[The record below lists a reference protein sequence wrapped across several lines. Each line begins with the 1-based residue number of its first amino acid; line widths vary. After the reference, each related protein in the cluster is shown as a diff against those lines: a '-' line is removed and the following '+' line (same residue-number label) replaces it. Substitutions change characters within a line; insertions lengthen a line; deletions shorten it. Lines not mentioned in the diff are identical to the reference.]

1 MHIPILGTNIPNMGI
16 ASKPAPAKR
25 HRGVREAPAR
35 YKTMADQPYSL
46 ADALFTTTQQRVLGA
61 LYGQPQRSFT
71 VSELIAS
78 TGAGSGAVQRELAKL
93 TASGLLTMRPI
104 GNQKHYQANPAAPI
118 HGELVGIIQKT
129 VGLAE
134 PLRDALRPLSKKIV
148 AAFVYG
154 SVAKRSD
161 TARSDID
168 LMIVSGKL
176 GYPDVLTALADVEEK
191 LGRKINPTIYSPVD
205 LAKRLKSDNAFVKR
219 VLEQPKIWLIGG
231 EDDLR
236 A

>member
-1 MHIPILGTNIPNMGI
+1 MGKKD
-16 ASKPAPAKR
+16 ARPQKSKPR
-25 HRGVREAPAR
+25 SVQEAPA
-35 YKTMADQPYSL
+35 AYSVAMRPAQGL

-93 TASGLLTMRPI
+93 VASGLLTVRPV
-104 GNQKHYQANPAAPI
+104 GNQKRYQANPAAPI
-118 HGELVGIIQKT
+118 HDELVGIVQKT

-134 PLRDALRPLSKKIV
+134 PLREALQPLANKIT
-148 AAFVYG
+148 AAFVFG
-154 SVAKRSD
+154 SVARRSD
-161 TARSDID
+161 TAASDID
-168 LMIVSGKL
+168 LMVISAKL

-191 LGRKINPTIYSPVD
+191 LGRKINPVIYSPAE
-205 LAKRLKSDNAFVKR
+205 LGKRIKSDNAFVKR
-219 VLEQPKIWLIGG
+219 VLEQPKIWLTGG
-231 EDDLR
+231 EDDLS

>member
-1 MHIPILGTNIPNMGI
+1 MAKHPRKPRPRGI
-16 ASKPAPAKR
+16 
-25 HRGVREAPAR
+25 REAPAV
-35 YKTMADQPYSL
+35 YSLPAQSTGGL

-71 VSELIAS
+71 VSELIDS

-93 TASGLLTMRPI
+93 IASGLLTMQPV
-104 GNQKHYQANPAAPI
+104 GNQKRYQANPAAPI
-118 HGELVGIIQKT
+118 HDELVGIVQKT

-134 PLRDALRPLSKKIV
+134 PLRTALQSLASKII
-148 AAFVYG
+148 AAFVFG

-161 TARSDID
+161 TAQSDID
-168 LMIVSGKL
+168 VMIVSGKL
-176 GYPDVLTALADVEEK
+176 GYAEALTALAETEEQ
-191 LGRKINPTIYSPVD
+191 LGRKVIPTIYSPAE
-205 LAKRLKSDNAFVKR
+205 LAKRIKTDNAFIKR

-231 EDDLR
+231 EDDLHGK

>member
-1 MHIPILGTNIPNMGI
+1 MPNMGI
-16 ASKPAPAKR
+16 KAKGTR
-25 HRGVREAPAR
+25 TPNRQGVREAPAV
-35 YKTMADQPYSL
+35 YSLPAQATHTL

-61 LYGQPQRSFT
+61 LYGNPQRSFT

-93 TASGLLTMRPI
+93 VASGLLTVQPV
-104 GNQKHYQANPAAPI
+104 GNQKHYRANPAAPI
-118 HGELVGIIQKT
+118 HAELIGIMQKT

-134 PLRDALRPLSKKIV
+134 PLRAALQPLQRKIA
-148 AAFVYG
+148 AAFVFG

-168 LMIVSGKL
+168 LLIVSEKL
-176 GYPDVLTALADVEEK
+176 GFADVLLALESAQEK
-191 LGRKINPTIYSPVD
+191 LGREINPIIFSRAE
-205 LAKRLKSDNAFVKR
+205 LAKRIKSDNAFVKR

-231 EDDLR
+231 EDDLHTK

>member
-1 MHIPILGTNIPNMGI
+1 
-16 ASKPAPAKR
+16 
-25 HRGVREAPAR
+25 
-35 YKTMADQPYSL
+35 
-46 ADALFTTTQQRVLGA
+46 VLGA

-93 TASGLLTMRPI
+93 IASGLLTMQPV
-104 GNQKHYQANPAAPI
+104 GNQKRYRANPAAPI
-118 HGELVGIIQKT
+118 HDELVGIVQKT

-134 PLRDALRPLSKKIV
+134 PLRAALQPLASKIT
-148 AAFVYG
+148 AAFVFG

-161 TARSDID
+161 TARSDVD

-176 GYPDVLTALADVEEK
+176 GYADALTALADVEEMI
-191 LGRKINPTIYSPVD
+191 GRKINPTIYSPAE
-205 LAKRLKSDNAFVKR
+205 LAKRVKSDSAFVKR
-219 VLEQPKIWLIGG
+219 VVEQPKIWLIGG

>member
-1 MHIPILGTNIPNMGI
+1 MGTKAN
-16 ASKPAPAKR
+16 PAPSKQ

-35 YKTMADQPYSL
+35 YAVHTNEPRSL

-61 LYGQPQRSFT
+61 LYGNPQRSFT

-93 TASGLLTMRPI
+93 VASGLLTMQPI
-104 GNQKHYQANPAAPI
+104 GNQKHYRANPVAPI
-118 HGELVGIIQKT
+118 HAELVGIVQKT

-134 PLRDALRPLSKKIV
+134 PLRAVLQPLQRKIA
-148 AAFVYG
+148 AAFVFG

-168 LMIVSGKL
+168 LLIVSEKL
-176 GYPDVLTALADVEEK
+176 GFADVLLALEPVQEK
-191 LGRKINPTIYSPVD
+191 LGREINPIIFSRAE
-205 LAKRLKSDNAFVKR
+205 LAKRIKSDNAFVKR
-219 VLEQPKIWLIGG
+219 VLEQPKIWLVGG

>member
-1 MHIPILGTNIPNMGI
+1 MGTKTTRPR
-16 ASKPAPAKR
+16 KPKPR
-25 HRGVREAPAR
+25 SVREAPAAYSVLR
-35 YKTMADQPYSL
+35 QPARGL

-78 TGAGSGAVQRELAKL
+78 TIAGSGAVQRELAKL
-93 TASGLLTMRPI
+93 VASGLLTMQPV
-104 GNQKHYQANPAAPI
+104 GNQKRYQANPAAPI
-118 HGELVGIIQKT
+118 HDELVGIVQKT

-134 PLRDALRPLSKKIV
+134 PLREALQPLESKIN

-168 LMIVSGKL
+168 VMVVGEV
-176 GYPDVLTALADVEEK
+176 GFAEVVNAVYPLHER
-191 LGRKINPTIYSPVD
+191 LGREVNPIVMT
-205 LAKRLKSDNAFVKR
+205 AKEFRARAKDPGFVAR
-219 VLEQPKIWLIGG
+219 VLDGPRIPLIGSA
-231 EDDLR
+231 DD

>member
-1 MHIPILGTNIPNMGI
+1 MPNVGT
-16 ASKPAPAKR
+16 KAKR
-25 HRGVREAPAR
+25 APSKQHGSVREAPAR
-35 YKTMADQPYSL
+35 YAAHTESPHSL

-71 VSELIAS
+71 VTELIAS

-93 TASGLLTMRPI
+93 VASGLLTMQPV
-104 GNQKHYQANPAAPI
+104 GNQKRYQANPAAPI
-118 HGELVGIIQKT
+118 HDELVGIVQKT

-134 PLRDALRPLSKKIV
+134 PLRAALQPLASRIA
-148 AAFVYG
+148 AAFVFG

-168 LMIVSGKL
+168 AMVISAKL
-176 GYPDVLTALADVEEK
+176 GYADVLTALADVEER
-191 LGRKINPTIYSPVD
+191 LGRKINPVIYSPAEF
-205 LAKRLKSDNAFVKR
+205 AKRKSDNAFVKR

>member
-1 MHIPILGTNIPNMGI
+1 MGTRLTRPR
-16 ASKPAPAKR
+16 KPKP
-25 HRGVREAPAR
+25 HGVREAPAG
-35 YKTMADQPYSL
+35 YSTGVRPVQGF

-78 TGAGSGAVQRELAKL
+78 IGAGSGAVQRELAKL
-93 TASGLLTMRPI
+93 VASGLLTVQPV
-104 GNQKHYQANPAAPI
+104 GNQKRYQANPAAPI
-118 HGELVGIIQKT
+118 HEELIGIMQKT

-134 PLRDALRPLSKKIV
+134 PLREALQPLASKITI
-148 AAFVYG
+148 AFVFG
-154 SVAKRSD
+154 SVAKRSE

-176 GYPDVLTALADVEEK
+176 GYADALTALADVEEK
-191 LGRKINPTIYSPVD
+191 VGRKINPVIYTPVE
-205 LAKRLKSDNAFVKR
+205 LAKRIKSDNAFVKR